1 MNVMKTTV
9 RVMTAALIAVSMQAA
24 AARKGGSARTADTH
38 KAADSVVIY
47 RTDTVYINNVT
58 DEDGKVSEL
67 AQITNQW
74 QLEAYKAKLREE
86 SNATVESES
95 DRQRNSIENGVYER
109 RQIFSL
115 FSSYFTLFLM
125 GVGLPSLVLFLY
137 LHYSKK
143 RQQRYEMLIDLI
155 RSGVELKPEILDALS
170 LNWMNINWRML
181 ASQKNTGMAVER
193 KGMAAEHYVYCLKR
207 IAWAVFCVAF
217 GTVLAAMSN
226 EGVMFGLG
234 VAVALVLLLQ
244 AAIRYFGLSYVMKNT
259 DVKDMGNTNIVNNN
273 QTQTP
278 DNNAQQP

>member
-1 MNVMKTTV
+1 MKTTV

-38 KAADSVVIY
+38 KPADSVVIY

-58 DEDGKVSEL
+58 DEDGNVSEL

-109 RQIFSL
+109 RQIFNL

-125 GVGLPSLVLFLY
+125 GVGLPCLVLFLY

-181 ASQKNTGMAVER
+181 APQKNTGMAVER
-193 KGMAAEHYVYCLKR
+193 KGMAAEHYVYCVKR

-217 GTVLAAMSN
+217 GTVLAAISN
-226 EGVMFGLG
+226 SGVMFGLG

-273 QTQTP
+273 QTPTP

>member
-1 MNVMKTTV
+1 MNGMKTTV
-9 RVMTAALIAVSMQAA
+9 RVITAALIAVSMQAA
-24 AARKGGSARTADTH
+24 AARKGGSARTADIH

-58 DEDGKVSEL
+58 DEDGNVSEL

-109 RQIFSL
+109 RQIFNL

-125 GVGLPSLVLFLY
+125 GVGLPCLVLFLY

-181 ASQKNTGMAVER
+181 APQKNIGMAVER
-193 KGMAAEHYVYCLKR
+193 KGMAAEHYVYCVKR

-217 GTVLAAMSN
+217 GTVLAAISN
-226 EGVMFGLG
+226 SGVMFGLG

-259 DVKDMGNTNIVNNN
+259 DVRDMGNTNIVNNN
-273 QTQTP
+273 QTPTP

>member
-38 KAADSVVIY
+38 KPADSVVIY

-58 DEDGKVSEL
+58 DEDGNVSEL

-109 RQIFSL
+109 RQIFNL

-125 GVGLPSLVLFLY
+125 GVGLPCLVLFLY

-143 RQQRYEMLIDLI
+143 SQQRYEMLIDLI

-170 LNWMNINWRML
+170 LNWMKINWRML
-181 ASQKNTGMAVER
+181 APQKNTGMAMER
-193 KGMAAEHYVYCLKR
+193 KGMAAEHYVYCVKR

-217 GTVLAAMSN
+217 GTVLAAISN
-226 EGVMFGLG
+226 SGVMFGLG

-259 DVKDMGNTNIVNNN
+259 DVRDMGNTNIVNNN
-273 QTQTP
+273 QTPTP

>member
-24 AARKGGSARTADTH
+24 AARKGGSARTVDAP
-38 KAADSVVIY
+38 KPADSVVIY

-58 DEDGKVSEL
+58 DEDGNVSEL

-109 RQIFSL
+109 RQIFNL

-125 GVGLPSLVLFLY
+125 GVGLPCLVLFLY

-181 ASQKNTGMAVER
+181 APQKNTGMAMER
-193 KGMAAEHYVYCLKR
+193 KGMAAEHYVYCVKR

-217 GTVLAAMSN
+217 GTVLAAISN
-226 EGVMFGLG
+226 SGVIFGLG

-273 QTQTP
+273 QTPTP

>member
-1 MNVMKTTV
+1 MKTTV

-38 KAADSVVIY
+38 KPADSVVIY
-47 RTDTVYINNVT
+47 RTDTVYINNVA
-58 DEDGKVSEL
+58 DEDGNVSEL

-95 DRQRNSIENGVYER
+95 DKQRKRIENGVYEQR
-109 RQIFSL
+109 KIFQV
-115 FSSYFTLFLM
+115 FASYFTLVLM
-125 GVGLPSLVLFLY
+125 GVGLPCLVLFLY

-155 RSGVELKPEILDALS
+155 RSGVEMKPEILDALS
-170 LNWMNINWRML
+170 LSMIKINWRML
-181 ASQKNTGMAVER
+181 APQKNTGMAVER

-259 DVKDMGNTNIVNNN
+259 DVRDMGNTNIVNNN

>member
-24 AARKGGSARTADTH
+24 AAQKRGSARAADTH
-38 KAADSVVIY
+38 KPADSVVIY

-58 DEDGKVSEL
+58 DEDGNVSEV

-86 SNATVESES
+86 RNATVESES
-95 DRQRNSIENGVYER
+95 DRQRNRIENGVYEQ
-109 RQIFSL
+109 RQIFKV
-115 FSSYFTLFLM
+115 FASYFTLVLM
-125 GVGLPSLVLFLY
+125 GVGLPCLVLFLY

-155 RSGVELKPEILDALS
+155 RSGVEMKPEILDALS
-170 LNWMNINWRML
+170 LSMIKINWRML
-181 ASQKNTGMAVER
+181 TPQKNTGMAVEH
-193 KGMAAEHYVYCLKR
+193 KVMAAEHYVYCVKR

-217 GTVLAAMSN
+217 GTVLAAISN

-234 VAVALVLLLQ
+234 VAIALVLLLQ

-259 DVKDMGNTNIVNNN
+259 DVK
-273 QTQTP
+273 P

>member
-1 MNVMKTTV
+1 MKTTV

-24 AARKGGSARTADTH
+24 AARKGGSARTADIH

-47 RTDTVYINNVT
+47 RTDTVYINNVA
-58 DEDGKVSEL
+58 DEDGNVSEL

-95 DRQRNSIENGVYER
+95 DKQRKRIENGVYEQR
-109 RQIFSL
+109 KIFQV
-115 FSSYFTLFLM
+115 FASYFTLVLM
-125 GVGLPSLVLFLY
+125 GVGLPCLVLFLY

-155 RSGVELKPEILDALS
+155 RSGVEMKPKILDALS
-170 LNWMNINWRML
+170 LSMIKINWRML
-181 ASQKNTGMAVER
+181 APQKNTGMAVER
-193 KGMAAEHYVYCLKR
+193 KGMAAEHYVYCVKR

-217 GTVLAAMSN
+217 GTVLAAISN
-226 EGVMFGLG
+226 NGVMFGLG

-244 AAIRYFGLSYVMKNT
+244 AAIRYFGLSYVMKDT

>member
-24 AARKGGSARTADTH
+24 AARKGGSARTADIH

-58 DEDGKVSEL
+58 DEDGNVSEL

-109 RQIFSL
+109 RQIFNL

-125 GVGLPSLVLFLY
+125 GVGLPCLVLFLY

-181 ASQKNTGMAVER
+181 APQKNIGMAVER
-193 KGMAAEHYVYCLKR
+193 KGMAAEHYVYCVKR

-217 GTVLAAMSN
+217 GTVLAAISN
-226 EGVMFGLG
+226 SGVMFGLG

-259 DVKDMGNTNIVNNN
+259 DVRDMGNTNIVNNN
-273 QTQTP
+273 QTPTP

>member
-47 RTDTVYINNVT
+47 RTDTVYINNVA
-58 DEDGKVSEL
+58 DEDGNVSEL

-95 DRQRNSIENGVYER
+95 DRQRKSIENGVYER
-109 RQIFSL
+109 RQIFNL

-125 GVGLPSLVLFLY
+125 GVGLPCLVLFLY

-170 LNWMNINWRML
+170 LNWMKTNWRML
-181 ASQKNTGMAVER
+181 APQKNTGMAMER
-193 KGMAAEHYVYCLKR
+193 KGMAAEHYVYCVKR

-217 GTVLAAMSN
+217 GTVLAAISN
-226 EGVMFGLG
+226 NGVMFGLG

-259 DVKDMGNTNIVNNN
+259 DVKDMGNTNTVNN
-273 QTQTP
+273 QTPTP

>member
-38 KAADSVVIY
+38 KPADSVVIY

-58 DEDGKVSEL
+58 DEDGNVSEL

-109 RQIFSL
+109 RQIFNL

-125 GVGLPSLVLFLY
+125 GVGLPCLVLFLY

-181 ASQKNTGMAVER
+181 APQKNTGMAVER
-193 KGMAAEHYVYCLKR
+193 KGMAAEHYVYCVKR

-217 GTVLAAMSN
+217 GTVLAAISN
-226 EGVMFGLG
+226 SGVMFGLG

-273 QTQTP
+273 QTPTP

>member
-1 MNVMKTTV
+1 MKTTV

-38 KAADSVVIY
+38 KPADSVVIY

-58 DEDGKVSEL
+58 DEDGNVSEL

-109 RQIFSL
+109 RQIFNL

-125 GVGLPSLVLFLY
+125 GVGLPCLVLFLY

-170 LNWMNINWRML
+170 LNWMNINWRMF
-181 ASQKNTGMAVER
+181 APQKNAGMAVER

-273 QTQTP
+273 QTPTP

>member
-1 MNVMKTTV
+1 MNGMKTTV

-38 KAADSVVIY
+38 KPADSVVIY

-58 DEDGKVSEL
+58 DEDGNVSEL

-109 RQIFSL
+109 RQIFNL

-125 GVGLPSLVLFLY
+125 GVGLPCLVLFLY

-181 ASQKNTGMAVER
+181 APQKNIGMAVER
-193 KGMAAEHYVYCLKR
+193 KGMAAEHYVYCVKR

-217 GTVLAAMSN
+217 GTVLAAISN
-226 EGVMFGLG
+226 SGVMFGLG

-259 DVKDMGNTNIVNNN
+259 DVRDMGNTNIVNNN
-273 QTQTP
+273 QTPTP

>member
-47 RTDTVYINNVT
+47 RTDTVYINNVA
-58 DEDGKVSEL
+58 DEDGNVSEL
-67 AQITNQW
+67 AQITNQY

-109 RQIFSL
+109 RLIFNL

-125 GVGLPSLVLFLY
+125 GVGLPCLVLFLY

-181 ASQKNTGMAVER
+181 APQKNIGMAVER
-193 KGMAAEHYVYCLKR
+193 KGMAAEHYVYCVKR

-217 GTVLAAMSN
+217 GTVLAAISN
-226 EGVMFGLG
+226 SGVMFGLG

-259 DVKDMGNTNIVNNN
+259 DVRDMGNTNIVNNN
-273 QTQTP
+273 QTPTP

>member
-24 AARKGGSARTADTH
+24 AARKGGSARTVDTH

-58 DEDGKVSEL
+58 DEDGNVSEL

-95 DRQRNSIENGVYER
+95 DRQRKSIENGVYEQ
-109 RQIFSL
+109 RQIFKL
-115 FSSYFTLFLM
+115 FGSYFTLVLM
-125 GVGLPSLVLFLY
+125 GVGLPCLVLFLY

-155 RSGVELKPEILDALS
+155 RSGVEMKPEILDALS
-170 LNWMNINWRML
+170 LSMIKINWRML
-181 ASQKNTGMAVER
+181 APQKNTGMAVER
-193 KGMAAEHYVYCLKR
+193 KGMAVEHYVYCLKR

-244 AAIRYFGLSYVMKNT
+244 AAIRYFGLSYVMKST
-259 DVKDMGNTNIVNNN
+259 DVRDMGNTNIVNNN

>member
-38 KAADSVVIY
+38 KPADSVVIY

-58 DEDGKVSEL
+58 DEDGNVSEL

-109 RQIFSL
+109 RQIFNL

-125 GVGLPSLVLFLY
+125 GVGLPCLVLFLY

-155 RSGVELKPEILDALS
+155 RSGVELNPEILDALS

-181 ASQKNTGMAVER
+181 APQKNTGMAMER
-193 KGMAAEHYVYCLKR
+193 KGMAAEHYVYCVKR

-217 GTVLAAMSN
+217 GTVLAAISN
-226 EGVMFGLG
+226 SGVMFGLG

-273 QTQTP
+273 QTPTP

>member
-38 KAADSVVIY
+38 KPADSVVIY
-47 RTDTVYINNVT
+47 RTDTVYINNVA
-58 DEDGKVSEL
+58 DEDGNVSEL
-67 AQITNQW
+67 AQITNQY

-109 RQIFSL
+109 RLIFNL

-125 GVGLPSLVLFLY
+125 GVGLPCLVLFLY

-181 ASQKNTGMAVER
+181 APQKNIGMAVER
-193 KGMAAEHYVYCLKR
+193 KGMAAEHYVYCVKR

-217 GTVLAAMSN
+217 GTVLAAISN
-226 EGVMFGLG
+226 SGVMFGLG

-259 DVKDMGNTNIVNNN
+259 DVRDMGNTNIVNNN
-273 QTQTP
+273 QTPTP

>member
-47 RTDTVYINNVT
+47 RTDTVYINNVA
-58 DEDGKVSEL
+58 DEDGNVSEL

-95 DRQRNSIENGVYER
+95 DRQRKSIENGVYEQR
-109 RQIFSL
+109 KIFQV
-115 FSSYFTLFLM
+115 FASYFTLVLM
-125 GVGLPSLVLFLY
+125 GVGLPCLVLFLY

-155 RSGVELKPEILDALS
+155 RSGVEMKPEILDALS
-170 LNWMNINWRML
+170 LSMIKINWRML
-181 ASQKNTGMAVER
+181 APQKNTGMAVER
-193 KGMAAEHYVYCLKR
+193 KGMAAEHYVYCVKR

-217 GTVLAAMSN
+217 GTVLAAISN
-226 EGVMFGLG
+226 NGVMFGLG

-259 DVKDMGNTNIVNNN
+259 DVKDMGNTNTVNN
-273 QTQTP
+273 QTPTP

>member
-24 AARKGGSARTADTH
+24 AARKGGSARTADIH

-58 DEDGKVSEL
+58 DEDGNVSEL

-109 RQIFSL
+109 RQIFNL

-125 GVGLPSLVLFLY
+125 GVGLPCLVLFLY

-181 ASQKNTGMAVER
+181 APQKYTGMAMER
-193 KGMAAEHYVYCLKR
+193 KGMAAEHYVYCVKR

-217 GTVLAAMSN
+217 GTVLAAISN
-226 EGVMFGLG
+226 SGVMFGLG

-259 DVKDMGNTNIVNNN
+259 DVKDMGNTNIVNNY

>member
-38 KAADSVVIY
+38 KPADSVVIY

-58 DEDGKVSEL
+58 DEDGNVSEL

-109 RQIFSL
+109 RQIFNL

-125 GVGLPSLVLFLY
+125 GVGLPCLVLFLY

-181 ASQKNTGMAVER
+181 APQKNTGMAMER
-193 KGMAAEHYVYCLKR
+193 KGMAAEHYVYCVKR

-217 GTVLAAMSN
+217 GTVLAAISN
-226 EGVMFGLG
+226 SGVMFGLG

-273 QTQTP
+273 QTPTP

>member
-1 MNVMKTTV
+1 
-9 RVMTAALIAVSMQAA
+9 MTAALIAVSMQAA

-38 KAADSVVIY
+38 KPADSVVIY

-58 DEDGKVSEL
+58 DEDGNVSEL

-109 RQIFSL
+109 RQIFNL

-125 GVGLPSLVLFLY
+125 GVGLPCLVLFLY

-181 ASQKNTGMAVER
+181 APQKNTGMAMER
-193 KGMAAEHYVYCLKR
+193 KGMAAEHYVYCVKR

-217 GTVLAAMSN
+217 GTVLAAISN
-226 EGVMFGLG
+226 SGVMFGLG

-273 QTQTP
+273 QTPTP

>member
-24 AARKGGSARTADTH
+24 AARKGGSARTVDAP
-38 KAADSVVIY
+38 KPADSVVIY

-58 DEDGKVSEL
+58 DEDGNVSEL

-86 SNATVESES
+86 SNATAESES
-95 DRQRNSIENGVYER
+95 DRQRKSIENGVYEQ
-109 RQIFSL
+109 RQIFKL
-115 FSSYFTLFLM
+115 FGSYFTLVLM
-125 GVGLPSLVLFLY
+125 GVGLPCLVLFLY

-155 RSGVELKPEILDALS
+155 RSGVEMKPEILDALS
-170 LNWMNINWRML
+170 LSMIKINWRML
-181 ASQKNTGMAVER
+181 APQKNTGMAVER

-244 AAIRYFGLSYVMKNT
+244 AAIRYFGLSYVMKST
-259 DVKDMGNTNIVNNN
+259 DVRDMGNTNIVNNN
-273 QTQTP
+273 QTSTP

>member
-24 AARKGGSARTADTH
+24 AARKGGSARTADIH

-47 RTDTVYINNVT
+47 RTDTVYINNVA
-58 DEDGKVSEL
+58 DEDGNVSEL

-95 DRQRNSIENGVYER
+95 DRQRKSIENGVYEQ
-109 RQIFSL
+109 RQIFKL
-115 FSSYFTLFLM
+115 FGSYFTLVLM
-125 GVGLPSLVLFLY
+125 GVGLPCLVLFLY

-155 RSGVELKPEILDALS
+155 RSGVEMKPEILDALS
-170 LNWMNINWRML
+170 LSMIKINWRML
-181 ASQKNTGMAVER
+181 APQKNTGMAVER
-193 KGMAAEHYVYCLKR
+193 KGMAAEHYVYCVKR

-217 GTVLAAMSN
+217 GTVLAAISN
-226 EGVMFGLG
+226 NGVMFGLG

-244 AAIRYFGLSYVMKNT
+244 AAIRYFGLSYVMKDT

>member
-1 MNVMKTTV
+1 MKTTV

-47 RTDTVYINNVT
+47 RTDTVYINNVA
-58 DEDGKVSEL
+58 DEDGNVSEL

-109 RQIFSL
+109 RQIFNL

-125 GVGLPSLVLFLY
+125 GVGLPCLVLFLY

-170 LNWMNINWRML
+170 LNWMKTNWRML
-181 ASQKNTGMAVER
+181 APQKNTGMAMER
-193 KGMAAEHYVYCLKR
+193 KGMAAEHYVYCVKR

-217 GTVLAAMSN
+217 GTVLAAISN
-226 EGVMFGLG
+226 NGVMFGLG

-259 DVKDMGNTNIVNNN
+259 DVKDMGNTNTVNN
-273 QTQTP
+273 QTPTP

>member
-38 KAADSVVIY
+38 KPADSVVIY
-47 RTDTVYINNVT
+47 RTDTVYINNVA
-58 DEDGKVSEL
+58 DEDGNVSEL

-95 DRQRNSIENGVYER
+95 DRQRKSIENGVYEQR
-109 RQIFSL
+109 KIFQV
-115 FSSYFTLFLM
+115 FASYFTLVLM
-125 GVGLPSLVLFLY
+125 GVGLPCLVLFLY

-155 RSGVELKPEILDALS
+155 RSGVEMKPEILDALS
-170 LNWMNINWRML
+170 LSMIKINWRML
-181 ASQKNTGMAVER
+181 APQKNTGMAVER
-193 KGMAAEHYVYCLKR
+193 KGMAAEHYVYCVKR

-217 GTVLAAMSN
+217 GTVLAAISN
-226 EGVMFGLG
+226 NGVMFGLG

-244 AAIRYFGLSYVMKNT
+244 AAIRYFGLSYVMKDT

>member
-58 DEDGKVSEL
+58 DEDGNVSEL

-95 DRQRNSIENGVYER
+95 DKQRKRIENGVYEQR
-109 RQIFSL
+109 KIFQV
-115 FSSYFTLFLM
+115 FASYFTLVLM
-125 GVGLPSLVLFLY
+125 GVGLPCLVLFLY

-155 RSGVELKPEILDALS
+155 RSGVEMKPEILDALS
-170 LNWMNINWRML
+170 LSMIKINWRML
-181 ASQKNTGMAVER
+181 APQKNTGMAVER

-217 GTVLAAMSN
+217 GTVLAAISN
-226 EGVMFGLG
+226 NGVMFGLG

-244 AAIRYFGLSYVMKNT
+244 AAIRYFGLSYVMKDT

>member
-24 AARKGGSARTADTH
+24 AARKGGSARTVDAQ
-38 KAADSVVIY
+38 KPADSVVIY
-47 RTDTVYINNVT
+47 RTDTVYINNVA
-58 DEDGKVSEL
+58 DEDGNVSEL

-95 DRQRNSIENGVYER
+95 DRQRKSIENGVYEQ
-109 RQIFSL
+109 RQIFKL
-115 FSSYFTLFLM
+115 FGSYFTLVLM
-125 GVGLPSLVLFLY
+125 GVGLPCLVLFLY

-155 RSGVELKPEILDALS
+155 RSGVEMKPEILDALS
-170 LNWMNINWRML
+170 LSMIKINWRML
-181 ASQKNTGMAVER
+181 APQKNTGMAVER

-244 AAIRYFGLSYVMKNT
+244 AAIRYFGLSYVMKST
-259 DVKDMGNTNIVNNN
+259 DVRDMGNTNIVNNN
-273 QTQTP
+273 QTSTP

>member
-1 MNVMKTTV
+1 MKTTV

-24 AARKGGSARTADTH
+24 AARKGGSARTADIH

-47 RTDTVYINNVT
+47 RTDTVYINNVA
-58 DEDGKVSEL
+58 DEDGNVSEL

-95 DRQRNSIENGVYER
+95 DKQRKRIENGVYEQR
-109 RQIFSL
+109 KIFQV
-115 FSSYFTLFLM
+115 FASYFTLVLM
-125 GVGLPSLVLFLY
+125 GVGLPCLVLFLY

-155 RSGVELKPEILDALS
+155 RSGVEMKPEILDALS
-170 LNWMNINWRML
+170 LSMIKINWRML
-181 ASQKNTGMAVER
+181 APQKNTGMAVER
-193 KGMAAEHYVYCLKR
+193 KGMAAEHYVYCVKR

-217 GTVLAAMSN
+217 GTVLAAISN
-226 EGVMFGLG
+226 NGVMFGLG

-244 AAIRYFGLSYVMKNT
+244 AAIRYFGLSYVMKDT

>member
-38 KAADSVVIY
+38 KPADSVVIY
-47 RTDTVYINNVT
+47 RTDTVYINNVA
-58 DEDGKVSEL
+58 DEDGNVSEL

-95 DRQRNSIENGVYER
+95 DKQRKRIENGVYEQR
-109 RQIFSL
+109 KIFQV
-115 FSSYFTLFLM
+115 FASYFTLVLM
-125 GVGLPSLVLFLY
+125 GVGLPCLVLFLY

-155 RSGVELKPEILDALS
+155 RSGVEMKPEILDALS
-170 LNWMNINWRML
+170 LSMIKINWRML
-181 ASQKNTGMAVER
+181 APQKNTGMAVER
-193 KGMAAEHYVYCLKR
+193 KGMAAEHYVYCVKR

-217 GTVLAAMSN
+217 GTVLAAISN
-226 EGVMFGLG
+226 NGVMFGLG

-244 AAIRYFGLSYVMKNT
+244 AAIRYFGLSYVMKDT

>member
-47 RTDTVYINNVT
+47 RTDTVYINNVA
-58 DEDGKVSEL
+58 DEDGNVSEL

-95 DRQRNSIENGVYER
+95 DRQRKSIENGVYEQ
-109 RQIFSL
+109 RQIFKL
-115 FSSYFTLFLM
+115 FGSYFTLVLM
-125 GVGLPSLVLFLY
+125 GVGLPCLVLFLY

-155 RSGVELKPEILDALS
+155 RSGVEMKPEILDALS
-170 LNWMNINWRML
+170 LSMIKINWRML
-181 ASQKNTGMAVER
+181 APQKNTGMAVER

-244 AAIRYFGLSYVMKNT
+244 AAIRYFGLSYVMKST
-259 DVKDMGNTNIVNNN
+259 DVRDMGNTNIVNNN
-273 QTQTP
+273 QTPTP

>member
-1 MNVMKTTV
+1 M
-9 RVMTAALIAVSMQAA
+9 
-24 AARKGGSARTADTH
+24 
-38 KAADSVVIY
+38 IY

-58 DEDGKVSEL
+58 DEDGNVSEL

-86 SNATVESES
+86 SNVTVESES

-109 RQIFSL
+109 RQIFNL

-125 GVGLPSLVLFLY
+125 GVGLPCLVLFLY

-181 ASQKNTGMAVER
+181 APQKNIGMAVER
-193 KGMAAEHYVYCLKR
+193 KGMAAEHYVYCVKR

-217 GTVLAAMSN
+217 GTVLAAISN
-226 EGVMFGLG
+226 SGVMFGLG

-259 DVKDMGNTNIVNNN
+259 DVRDMGNTNIVNNN
-273 QTQTP
+273 QTPTP

>member
-1 MNVMKTTV
+1 MKTTV

-24 AARKGGSARTADTH
+24 AARKGGSARTVDAQ
-38 KAADSVVIY
+38 KPADSVVIY
-47 RTDTVYINNVT
+47 RTDTVYINNVA
-58 DEDGKVSEL
+58 DEDGNVSEL

-95 DRQRNSIENGVYER
+95 DRQRKSIENGVYEQ
-109 RQIFSL
+109 RQIFKL
-115 FSSYFTLFLM
+115 FGSYFTLVLM
-125 GVGLPSLVLFLY
+125 GVGLPCLVLFLY

-155 RSGVELKPEILDALS
+155 RSGVEMKPEILDALS
-170 LNWMNINWRML
+170 LSMIKINWRML
-181 ASQKNTGMAVER
+181 APQKNTGMAVER

-244 AAIRYFGLSYVMKNT
+244 AAIRYFGLSYVMKST
-259 DVKDMGNTNIVNNN
+259 DVRDMGNTNIVNNN

>member
-1 MNVMKTTV
+1 MKTTV

-24 AARKGGSARTADTH
+24 AARKGGSARTVDAQ
-38 KAADSVVIY
+38 KPADSVVIY
-47 RTDTVYINNVT
+47 RTDTVYINNVA
-58 DEDGKVSEL
+58 DEDGNVSEL

-95 DRQRNSIENGVYER
+95 DRQRKSIENGVYEQ
-109 RQIFSL
+109 RQIFKL
-115 FSSYFTLFLM
+115 FGSYFTLVLM
-125 GVGLPSLVLFLY
+125 GVGLPCLVLFLY

-155 RSGVELKPEILDALS
+155 RSGVEMKPEILDALS
-170 LNWMNINWRML
+170 LSMIKINWRML
-181 ASQKNTGMAVER
+181 APQKNTGMAVER

-244 AAIRYFGLSYVMKNT
+244 AAIRYFGLSYVMKST
-259 DVKDMGNTNIVNNN
+259 DVRDMGNTNIVNNN
-273 QTQTP
+273 QTSTP

>member
-1 MNVMKTTV
+1 MKTTV

-47 RTDTVYINNVT
+47 RTDTVYINNVA
-58 DEDGKVSEL
+58 DEDGNVSEL
-67 AQITNQW
+67 AQITNQY

-109 RQIFSL
+109 RLIFNL

-125 GVGLPSLVLFLY
+125 GVGLPCLVLFLY

-181 ASQKNTGMAVER
+181 APQKNIGMAVER
-193 KGMAAEHYVYCLKR
+193 KGMAAEHYVYCVKR

-217 GTVLAAMSN
+217 GTVLAAISN
-226 EGVMFGLG
+226 SGVMFGLG

-259 DVKDMGNTNIVNNN
+259 DVRDMGNTNIVNNN
-273 QTQTP
+273 QTPTP

>member
-9 RVMTAALIAVSMQAA
+9 RVITAALIAVSMQAA
-24 AARKGGSARTADTH
+24 AARKGGSARTADIH

-47 RTDTVYINNVT
+47 RTDTVYINNVA
-58 DEDGKVSEL
+58 DEDGNVSEL

-95 DRQRNSIENGVYER
+95 DKQRKRIENGVYEQR
-109 RQIFSL
+109 KIFQV
-115 FSSYFTLFLM
+115 FASYFTLVLM
-125 GVGLPSLVLFLY
+125 GVGLPCLVLFLY

-155 RSGVELKPEILDALS
+155 RSGVEMKPEILDALS
-170 LNWMNINWRML
+170 LSMIKINWRML
-181 ASQKNTGMAVER
+181 APQKNTGMAVER
-193 KGMAAEHYVYCLKR
+193 KGMAAEHYVYCVKR

-217 GTVLAAMSN
+217 GTVLAAISN
-226 EGVMFGLG
+226 SGVMFGLG

-244 AAIRYFGLSYVMKNT
+244 AAIRYFGLSYVMKDT

>member
-24 AARKGGSARTADTH
+24 AARKGGSARTVDAQ
-38 KAADSVVIY
+38 KPADSVVIY

-58 DEDGKVSEL
+58 DEDGNVSEL

-95 DRQRNSIENGVYER
+95 DRQRKSIENGVYEQ
-109 RQIFSL
+109 RQIFKL
-115 FSSYFTLFLM
+115 FGSYFTLVLM
-125 GVGLPSLVLFLY
+125 GVGLPCLVLFLY

-155 RSGVELKPEILDALS
+155 RSGVEMKPEILDALS
-170 LNWMNINWRML
+170 LSMIKINWRML
-181 ASQKNTGMAVER
+181 APQKNTGMAVER
-193 KGMAAEHYVYCLKR
+193 KGMAVEHYVYCLKR

-244 AAIRYFGLSYVMKNT
+244 AAIRYFGLSYVMKST
-259 DVKDMGNTNIVNNN
+259 DVRDMGNTNIVNNN

>member
-1 MNVMKTTV
+1 MKTTV
-9 RVMTAALIAVSMQAA
+9 RVITAALIAVSMQAA
-24 AARKGGSARTADTH
+24 AARKGGSARTADIH

-58 DEDGKVSEL
+58 DEDGNVSEL

-109 RQIFSL
+109 RQIFNL

-125 GVGLPSLVLFLY
+125 GVGLPCLVLFLY

-181 ASQKNTGMAVER
+181 APQKNIGMAVER
-193 KGMAAEHYVYCLKR
+193 KGMAAEHYVYCVKR

-217 GTVLAAMSN
+217 GTVLAAISN
-226 EGVMFGLG
+226 SGVMFGLG

-259 DVKDMGNTNIVNNN
+259 DVRDMGNTNIVNNN
-273 QTQTP
+273 QTPTP

>member
-47 RTDTVYINNVT
+47 RTDTVYINNVA
-58 DEDGKVSEL
+58 DEDGNVSEL

-95 DRQRNSIENGVYER
+95 DKQRKRIENGVYEQR
-109 RQIFSL
+109 KIFQV
-115 FSSYFTLFLM
+115 FASYFTLVLM
-125 GVGLPSLVLFLY
+125 GVGLPCLVLFLY

-155 RSGVELKPEILDALS
+155 RSGVEMKPEILDALS
-170 LNWMNINWRML
+170 LSMIKINWRML
-181 ASQKNTGMAVER
+181 APQKNTGMAVER
-193 KGMAAEHYVYCLKR
+193 KGMAAEHYVYCVKR

-217 GTVLAAMSN
+217 GTVLAAISN
-226 EGVMFGLG
+226 NGVMFGLG

-244 AAIRYFGLSYVMKNT
+244 AAIRYFGLSYVMKDT

>member
-1 MNVMKTTV
+1 MNGMKTTV

-24 AARKGGSARTADTH
+24 AARKGGSTRTADTH
-38 KAADSVVIY
+38 KPADSVVIY
-47 RTDTVYINNVT
+47 RTDTVYINNVA
-58 DEDGKVSEL
+58 DEDGNVSEL

-95 DRQRNSIENGVYER
+95 DKQRKRIENGVYEQR
-109 RQIFSL
+109 KIFQV
-115 FSSYFTLFLM
+115 FASYFTLVLM
-125 GVGLPSLVLFLY
+125 GVGLPCLVLFLY

-155 RSGVELKPEILDALS
+155 RSGVEMKPEILDALS
-170 LNWMNINWRML
+170 LSMIKINWRML
-181 ASQKNTGMAVER
+181 APQKNTGMAVER
-193 KGMAAEHYVYCLKR
+193 KGMAAEHYVYCVKR

-217 GTVLAAMSN
+217 GTVLAAISN
-226 EGVMFGLG
+226 SGVMFGLG

-244 AAIRYFGLSYVMKNT
+244 AAIRYFGLSYVMKDT